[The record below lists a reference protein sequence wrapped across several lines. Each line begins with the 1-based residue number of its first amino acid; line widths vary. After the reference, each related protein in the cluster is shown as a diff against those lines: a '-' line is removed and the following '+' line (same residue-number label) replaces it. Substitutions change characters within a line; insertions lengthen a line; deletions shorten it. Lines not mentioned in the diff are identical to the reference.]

1 MIAPS
6 ISNKRR
12 YCEISAVIL
21 TALGKFVFMDYLHW
35 RFPFVSVA
43 IISWLVYIIYRHKS
57 QAGILQYWGFRTDN
71 FFNVTKRV
79 LPFGVVALIVFI
91 AIGTYRGTINITW
104 HIIPILVLY
113 PIWGCIQQFLL
124 IALTAGNLQDINGLH
139 WNKWTIILLSAVLFG
154 AIHYPWIWLMA
165 GTFILALFYGFI
177 YFRERNIYVLGLF
190 HGWLGALF
198 YYTVVGRD
206 PFLEMF
212 GGLFGM

>member
-1 MIAPS
+1 MTAPS

-12 YCEISAVIL
+12 HLEISAVLL

-43 IISWLVYIIYRHKS
+43 IISWLIYIIYRHKS

-71 FFNVTKRV
+71 FFSVTKRV

-104 HIIPILVLY
+104 HIFPILVLY